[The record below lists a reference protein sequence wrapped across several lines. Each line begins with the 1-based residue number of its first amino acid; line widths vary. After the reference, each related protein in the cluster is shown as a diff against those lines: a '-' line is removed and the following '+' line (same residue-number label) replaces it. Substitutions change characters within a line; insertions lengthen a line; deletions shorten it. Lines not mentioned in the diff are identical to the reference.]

1 MATAHQ
7 KLGYQLDQI
16 YYQVALD
23 DCYNNGV
30 QLSSTAV
37 MSDTAVALTES
48 PELFSKP
55 SQEYELTDSLTFMA
69 KLDFGG
75 MRHFSEQS
83 PLFVRIVSFIVNS
96 LQQWVGRQRRRTP
109 LEKVIDYLILFRKWK
124 NNVCQSFLMSD
135 NGVYQLREEVA
146 L

>member
-7 KLGYQLDQI
+7 KLGYQFDKMYL
-16 YYQVALD
+16 QVAMD
-23 DCYNNGV
+23 HFSKNAV
-30 QLSSTAV
+30 PASSSIV

-48 PELFSKP
+48 PELFSKT
-55 SQEYELTDSLTFMA
+55 SQECELTDGLTFIA

-75 MRHFSEQS
+75 MRHFSEL
-83 PLFVRIVSFIVNS
+83 PILFVKIVFFIVNS

-124 NNVCQSFLMSD
+124 NNVCQSFLMLD
-135 NGVYQLREEVA
+135 NGVYQVREEVA